1 MNWKAETMESK
12 DQTSTVFFDNV
23 SYKYEDTERP
33 ALENISFEL
42 SEGEFLAVMGPN
54 GAGKTTLCFLLSGV
68 CPGIWAGKIKGKINI
83 FGKDPWVQPIY
94 ETARTVGIVLQDPE
108 TQLLMPGV
116 DMELAFGP
124 ANFGVPKE
132 EILMRTKNALEIVGL
147 AGFED
152 RTPQELSGGQKQRV
166 ALAATW
172 CMQPRLLVLDE
183 PTSQLDPLGTVEVLD
198 AIQQLKKE
206 GKVTTIMITH
216 KTEEIIDLAD
226 KILILRDGKSIDY
239 GPTDEVLNRTKI
251 IEENGV
257 RPPDISQLFLKL
269 QERFQVEPQISLY
282 RGIGKIEALFKDRK
296 LSVKKALPGDGKK
309 ELGEPIL
316 ITENLSYS
324 YKGYKHIKALKN
336 INLKIY
342 EGEFVGIIGQNGS
355 GKTTLVKNFVGILQA
370 TEGNAFFR
378 GEDLSKL
385 DVSDVAK
392 KVGMVLQN
400 PDYQLFTISADK
412 EIRFG
417 LKNIGVPDEEIEDR
431 VLDALRVVGLEKEY
445 NTFPF
450 RLSFGDRRK
459 LAVATV
465 LAMRPEILIMDEPTT
480 AQDYWGRYLLA
491 DLAKDLFDKGLLK
504 TVIMITHD
512 MELVARFAKRLIV
525 MADGEIIAD
534 GPTRD
539 VFYQKDVLKRAFLKP
554 PQMTQLASALQEYNI
569 PQDVLSVE
577 DMIHILS

>member
-1 MNWKAETMESK
+1 MLTK
-12 DQTSTVFFDNV
+12 DKSATVFFENV
-23 SYKYEDTERP
+23 SYLYEDTERP
-33 ALENISFEL
+33 ALENISFSLE
-42 SEGEFLAVMGPN
+42 EGEFLAVLGPN

-68 CPGIWAGKIKGKINI
+68 CPGIWGGKIKGQINI
-83 FGKDPWVQPIY
+83 FGQDPWIQPIY

-108 TQLLMPGV
+108 TQLLMPEV

-132 EILMRTKNALEIVGL
+132 EIIKRTKEALDIVGL
-147 AGFED
+147 PGFED
-152 RTPQELSGGQKQRV
+152 RTPQELSGGQKQRI

-198 AIQQLKKE
+198 AIHQLKKE
-206 GKVTTIMITH
+206 GKVTTIMVTH
-216 KTEEIIDLAD
+216 KTDEIVDLAD
-226 KILILRDGKSIDY
+226 KVLILKDGKGVDY
-239 GPTDEVLNRTKI
+239 GPTKEVLSRTELLEK
-251 IEENGV
+251 NGV

-269 QERFQVEPQISLY
+269 QKNGIQVDSQISLEE
-282 RGIGKIEALFKDRK
+282 GIEKIEPLFKEGRVTVK
-296 LSVKKALPGDGKK
+296 RALSEEGKK
-309 ELGEPIL
+309 EQGDPIL
-316 ITENLSYS
+316 VAENLSYS
-324 YKGYKHIKALKN
+324 YKGYEHIMALKN

-355 GKTTLVKNFVGILQA
+355 GKTTLVKNFVGLLQP
-370 TEGNAFFR
+370 TEGKAFFKDD
-378 GEDLSKL
+378 DLSKL
-385 DVSDVAK
+385 EVSDVAR

-417 LKNIGVPDEEIEDR
+417 LKNIGVPEEEMEDR
-431 VLDALRVVGLEKEY
+431 VLEALKVVDLEKEY
-445 NTFPF
+445 DTFPF

-465 LAMRPEILIMDEPTT
+465 LVMRPEILIMDEPTT

-491 DLAKDLFDKGLLK
+491 DLAKDLFEKGLLK

-512 MELVARFAKRLIV
+512 MSLVSKFADRLIV

-539 VFYQKDVLKRAFLKP
+539 VFYQQDVLKQAFLKP
-554 PQMTQLASALQEYNI
+554 PQMAQLASVLQGYKI
-569 PQDVLSVE
+569 PQNVLSVE
-577 DMIHILS
+577 DMAHILF